1 MILSLK
7 DLVSQDSMKMSEKEI
22 YDALVSCGYI
32 DPSKLTKKDI
42 KDLTREPEDKKHDQ

>member
-1 MILSLK
+1 MIISIK

-22 YDALVSCGYI
+22 YEALVSCGYI

-42 KDLTREPEDKKHDQ
+42 EDLTREPEDKKHD

>member
-1 MILSLK
+1 MIISIK
-7 DLVSQDSMKMSEKEI
+7 DLVGKDSMKMSEKEI

-42 KDLTREPEDKKHDQ
+42 KDLTRKRKDRKHD

>member
-22 YDALVSCGYI
+22 YEALVSCGYI
-32 DPSKLTKKDI
+32 DPSKLIKKDI
-42 KDLTREPEDKKHDQ
+42 KDLTREPEGEKHG